1 MNEWEIKGHLI
12 IIPHFWFSWDTV
24 DLKFSKVE
32 EANEAD
38 KQMMNSYD
46 VSVKFS
52 NFRNIFMRNIEASAH
67 KNKDRG
73 TWK

>member
-1 MNEWEIKGHLI
+1 VRNNGPSDHHSQLLI
-12 IIPHFWFSWDTV
+12 FTDKI

-38 KQMMNSYD
+38 KQLMNSYD

-67 KNKDRG
+67 KNRDRG
-73 TWK
+73 T